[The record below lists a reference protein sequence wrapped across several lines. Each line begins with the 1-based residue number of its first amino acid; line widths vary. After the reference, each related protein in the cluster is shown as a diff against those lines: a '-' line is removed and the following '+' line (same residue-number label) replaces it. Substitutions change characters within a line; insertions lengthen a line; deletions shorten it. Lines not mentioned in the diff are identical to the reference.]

1 MMKVIVGGRGS
12 GKTLELIKRAS
23 ETHGLI
29 VVSNTIRANEIAD
42 MAHDLG
48 YEIPHPISIL
58 LFNRKRGFG
67 YKSILIDDTN
77 DVLQS
82 LLCYK
87 VDTVTFSS
95 EDISITNIEGMVR
108 SDDDDEQLSCK
119 W

>member
-1 MMKVIVGGRGS
+1 MEFIIGGRGS

-29 VVSNTIRANEIAD
+29 VVSNTIRANEIDD
-42 MAHDLG
+42 MAHELG
-48 YEIPHPISIL
+48 YKIPHPVSIL
-58 LFNRKRGFG
+58 LFNRKDATE
-67 YKSILIDDTN
+67 YKSVFVDDVE

-87 VDTVTFSS
+87 VDVVTLSS
-95 EDISITNIEGMVR
+95 ENISITNIEGMVR